1 MIQALIS
8 LIIWLLV
15 VGILYWILIYVLD
28 AIPIPDPANR
38 IIKIVA
44 AVVLALVVLLMLLD
58 MMGLYSGAH
67 FPRLGGT

>member
-1 MIQALIS
+1 MISALIS

-15 VGILYWILIYVLD
+15 VGILYWLLIYVLD

-44 AVVLALVVLLMLLD
+44 AVVLALVILLALLD
-58 MMGLYSGAH
+58 LLGVHSGVQ
-67 FPRLGGT
+67 FPKLGNL

>member
-8 LIIWLLV
+8 LIVWLLV

-67 FPRLGGT
+67 FPRLGST